1 MLKRSGFTPPSKEKI
16 AEINQKKRDRI
27 INSKDKKKPK
37 ATKSSYKDKNAAKVA
52 KQAKKKASEKGYK
65 APKWFTSIKVGA
77 HGKTPAQKKLWRVV
91 SETYREHDYNT
102 YGPNCPC
109 CGIHLER
116 WQDGQL
122 GHWQRYSLCNG
133 WFKYE
138 RKNLALICAGCN
150 MSDDAIT
157 LWKLGET
164 LKMRHGEDILLWID
178 LENKASHNK
187 GVKQEVWMCVDYASR
202 IAPHRVVE

>member
-1 MLKRSGFTPPSKEKI
+1 MKRSSFQPPTKEKI
-16 AEINQKKRDRI
+16 AELNQKKRSRI
-27 INSKDKKKPK
+27 INSKDKKTQK
-37 ATKSSYKDKNAAKVA
+37 ATKTSYKDKNAAKEA
-52 KQAKKKASEKGYK
+52 KQGKQKASEKGYK

-91 SETYREHDYNT
+91 SETYREYDYNT

-122 GHWQRYSLCNG
+122 GHWLRYSLCNG
-133 WFKYE
+133 WFKYSRE
-138 RKNLALICAGCN
+138 NLALICSGCN

-178 LENKASHNK
+178 LENKAVHNK

-202 IAPHRVVE
+202 IAPHRVVI

>member
-1 MLKRSGFTPPSKEKI
+1 MKRSGFK
-16 AEINQKKRDRI
+16 QKSYEEVKKSQAAKVPHTRQ
-27 INSKDKKKPK
+27 KKPK
-37 ATKSSYKDKNAAKVA
+37 VTKTSYKDTKTAKEA
-52 KQAKKKASEKGYK
+52 KQGKQKASNKGYK
-65 APKWFTSIKVGA
+65 PPQWFNSIKPGA
-77 HGKTPAQKKLWRVV
+77 HGKSLAQKRLWRVI
-91 SETYREHDYNT
+91 SETYREYDYNT
-102 YGPNCPC
+102 FGPNCPC
-109 CGIHLER
+109 CGIYLER

-138 RKNLALICAGCN
+138 RRNLALICAGCN

-164 LKMRHGEDILLWID
+164 LKMRYGEDILLWIEQ
-178 LENKASHNK
+178 ENKASHNK

-202 IAPHRVVE
+202 VAPHRVINTP